1 MADPIIDGIH
11 SSPALLHQSLV
22 DAAGAYLERL
32 HLAPCTNETPILFYR
47 MDFHGIGNDLTR
59 ATAALA
65 AAVIKRRQLVLLPP
79 LRRLHAKVPSLRHT
93 NWQRPWH
100 WLASAR
106 VPNDDLLVTSDCQRH
121 MSATRP
127 DLMRLLANATE
138 VDTGATLRR
147 FGEYALHNTSMAYRT
162 SWRVGMDSNSIPLA
176 FRRQGLLWWFQVL
189 TNFWIRA
196 RGDLKERLMRHEA
209 LKTLRRKLRFF
220 PHSYPRGVP
229 PPAIAEPIGR
239 TLCGGRRRRPCDKLG
254 SGWLPEVWFDVGLHI
269 RMGDAC
275 GANAPERG
283 QRSRRC
289 SARPLQDAFALMN
302 AHQLRGHVFL
312 ATDSAEIARA
322 SEAIGAEHGFKV
334 STLQIDRKQHDSLCL
349 STASRKDEPRC
360 GTEFV
365 DRTRER
371 DLDMLTD
378 TLLDSLLLSRST
390 VLVGAMMSNFPRLAL
405 QLRVQMPIGE
415 PVQMHR
421 YIALD
426 GRKWCTRSSCR
437 MNYTDT
443 FGTA

>member
-1 MADPIIDGIH
+1 MR
-11 SSPALLHQSLV
+11 
-22 DAAGAYLERL
+22 YT
-32 HLAPCTNETPILFYR
+32 PC
-47 MDFHGIGNDLTR
+47 
-59 ATAALA
+59 A
-65 AAVIKRRQLVLLPP
+65 Q
-79 LRRLHAKVPSLRHT
+79 
-93 NWQRPWH
+93 
-100 WLASAR
+100 ASAR

-312 ATDSAEIARA
+312 ATDSTEIARA

-378 TLLDSLLLSRST
+378 TLLDSLLVRHPLPCPFPCVPAPTHAHARAHARAHNMTVRVSRSQLSRST

-415 PVQMHR
+415 PVQ
-421 YIALD
+421 ALLPHAEP
-426 GRKWCTRSSCR
+426 SPPHIVHA
-437 MNYTDT
+437 N
-443 FGTA
+443 

>member
-1 MADPIIDGIH
+1 
-11 SSPALLHQSLV
+11 
-22 DAAGAYLERL
+22 
-32 HLAPCTNETPILFYR
+32 
-47 MDFHGIGNDLTR
+47 
-59 ATAALA
+59 
-65 AAVIKRRQLVLLPP
+65 
-79 LRRLHAKVPSLRHT
+79 
-93 NWQRPWH
+93 
-100 WLASAR
+100 
-106 VPNDDLLVTSDCQRH
+106 

-220 PHSYPRGVP
+220 PHSFPRGVP

-349 STASRKDEPRC
+349 STASRRDEPRC

-365 DRTRER
+365 DRTRAR
-371 DLDMLTD
+371 DLNMLTD
-378 TLLDSLLLSRST
+378 TLLDSLLVRYPLP
-390 VLVGAMMSNFPRLAL
+390 LPFPCVPA
-405 QLRVQMPIGE
+405 
-415 PVQMHR
+415 H
-421 YIALD
+421 
-426 GRKWCTRSSCR
+426 TRAHVR
-437 MNYTDT
+437 AHTHAHTD
-443 FGTA
+443 A

>member
-1 MADPIIDGIH
+1 
-11 SSPALLHQSLV
+11 
-22 DAAGAYLERL
+22 
-32 HLAPCTNETPILFYR
+32 
-47 MDFHGIGNDLTR
+47 
-59 ATAALA
+59 
-65 AAVIKRRQLVLLPP
+65 
-79 LRRLHAKVPSLRHT
+79 
-93 NWQRPWH
+93 
-100 WLASAR
+100 
-106 VPNDDLLVTSDCQRH
+106 

-378 TLLDSLLLSRST
+378 TLLDSLL
-390 VLVGAMMSNFPRLAL
+390 V
-405 QLRVQMPIGE
+405 
-415 PVQMHR
+415 R
-421 YIALD
+421 YPLP
-426 GRKWCTRSSCR
+426 
-437 MNYTDT
+437 
-443 FGTA
+443 

>member
-1 MADPIIDGIH
+1 M
-11 SSPALLHQSLV
+11 
-22 DAAGAYLERL
+22 
-32 HLAPCTNETPILFYR
+32 
-47 MDFHGIGNDLTR
+47 
-59 ATAALA
+59 
-65 AAVIKRRQLVLLPP
+65 
-79 LRRLHAKVPSLRHT
+79 
-93 NWQRPWH
+93 
-100 WLASAR
+100 
-106 VPNDDLLVTSDCQRH
+106 PNDDLLVTSDCQRH

-196 RGDLKERLMRHEA
+196 RGDLKERLMGHEA

-220 PHSYPRGVP
+220 PHSFPRGVP

-378 TLLDSLLLSRST
+378 TLLDSLLVRHPLPCPFPCVPPPPHAHARAHARAHNMTVRVSRSQLSRST

-415 PVQMHR
+415 PVQ
-421 YIALD
+421 ALLPHAEP
-426 GRKWCTRSSCR
+426 SPPHIVHA
-437 MNYTDT
+437 N
-443 FGTA
+443 